1 MSGAFQTSRDIF
13 ENPIWQDIPK
23 FRIFFYIV
31 GNAVYAEDGK
41 VISGVHVKRGQ
52 FLRAYRNLANDLE
65 YIENRS
71 VKKYSL
77 SVISRKIEQL
87 VKEERLKIEDTEL
100 GTLFTVVNYALYQ
113 GFDHYKKTTWNSV
126 GTDLERS
133 ENANGTQMEQGW
145 NNNNKDNKENKDNKK
160 IEPPKPPSQKNA
172 KRVYSEDDRV
182 YKLAKRFHEIAYEN
196 ALELGTSHLINNPN
210 FQKWANTFRLIL
222 EKDKIPE
229 HELGE
234 TIKYAL
240 SHNFYRT
247 IIFSPDNLRGQ
258 YPKIL
263 TDMRVQQKP
272 KKSSYSAGGYSG
284 KTVIPIVQDD
294 GKEGSLSPEEH
305 EKMMQ
310 KAKDLKAERER
321 RQREGIQR

>member
-1 MSGAFQTSRDIF
+1 MSGAFQTSREIF

-31 GNAVYAEDGK
+31 GNAVYAEEGR

-77 SVISRKIEQL
+77 SVISRKVEQL

-133 ENANGTQMEQGW
+133 ENGNGKQLEQGW
-145 NNNNKDNKENKDNKK
+145 NNNNKDNKDISITTTTSGEEKSEMTVMSAYTKSFGGLFMNGHIQDYVGK
-160 IEPPKPPSQKNA
+160 IRAKGADDAFLIELFLETGESSTKPNLKLLQAIGDSWLQKGIRTRQQSKIDKEEGSGRGKYGKEPERHS
-172 KRVYSEDDRV
+172 
-182 YKLAKRFHEIAYEN
+182 EN
-196 ALELGTSHLINNPN
+196 AGREAG
-210 FQKWANTFRLIL
+210 
-222 EKDKIPE
+222 
-229 HELGE
+229 
-234 TIKYAL
+234 
-240 SHNFYRT
+240 
-247 IIFSPDNLRGQ
+247 RGQ
-258 YPKIL
+258 EQFIG
-263 TDMRVQQKP
+263 
-272 KKSSYSAGGYSG
+272 SAPRPVSDA
-284 KTVIPIVQDD
+284 V
-294 GKEGSLSPEEH
+294 
-305 EKMMQ
+305 
-310 KAKDLKAERER
+310 
-321 RQREGIQR
+321 RQSINDFE